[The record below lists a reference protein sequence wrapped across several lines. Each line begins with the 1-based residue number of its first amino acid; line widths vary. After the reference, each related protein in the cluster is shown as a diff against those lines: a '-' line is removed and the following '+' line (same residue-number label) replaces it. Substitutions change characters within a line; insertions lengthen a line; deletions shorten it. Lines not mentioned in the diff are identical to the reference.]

1 MAATSE
7 LPNRPAS
14 PARARASTTRGAA
27 EAALT
32 VLWHLHRSAR
42 RRRRWPGVDT
52 TEGRRSVPL
61 LSTARTMSPCAH
73 DRAHLPLHT
82 HSLKRGTAPNA
93 DGAARAQDKHRCHV
107 AARREGW
114 AQEHGAS
121 SHAIKRMA
129 ASRRAHTIAPCLPRS
144 FPRRT
149 RGQLPPAGARH
160 SLRRVVFVCCAF
172 VQGNLLRDGVNLL
185 RVNLSHM
192 SMEETIQACDVL
204 RQTVHESPGMVC
216 TLLIE
221 SAGPRELRVGPLREP
236 VCVRRPCSCSGG
248 GSRARIRTSPTRPR
262 AREWSP
268 SANAHPTR
276 VRVASPCRRWQE
288 SCCCG

>member
-7 LPNRPAS
+7 LPNQPAS

-160 SLRRVVFVCCAF
+160 SLRRVVFC
-172 VQGNLLRDGVNLL
+172 LL
-185 RVNLSHM
+185 RVCAGKSAARWREL
-192 SMEETIQACDVL
+192 TA
-204 RQTVHESPGMVC
+204 RQPLAHEYGGDDPGMRCPAADRARVARHG
-216 TLLIE
+216 LH
-221 SAGPRELRVGPLREP
+221 AADRERRAARTA
-236 VCVRRPCSCSGG
+236 RRP
-248 GSRARIRTSPTRPR
+248 A
-262 AREWSP
+262 A
-268 SANAHPTR
+268 
-276 VRVASPCRRWQE
+276 
-288 SCCCG
+288 